1 MKQGAHTY
9 KFYMCR
15 PCLKQYEGGSL
26 LINQRNV
33 YGDSRLFFGPGP
45 FIGGLLG
52 GFLGS
57 ALFGPPRPFYPPYA
71 VYPPFYGSYYG
82 GGPFYYR

>member
-1 MKQGAHTY
+1 MH
-9 KFYMCR
+9 
-15 PCLKQYEGGSL
+15 
-26 LINQRNV
+26 QRRV
-33 YGDSRLFFGPGP
+33 PWGDRRLFFGPGP

-71 VYPPFYGSYYG
+71 VYPPFYSPFYG
-82 GGPFYYR
+82 GYPYYW